1 MTKEKEHHPFDDG
14 ARRINLDYL
23 QHCSIAELC
32 WFMDTALNLLKEK
45 ALRVEMDAKQYDRQ
59 AFAGLE

>member
-1 MTKEKEHHPFDDG
+1 MTEKHHDFDDM
-14 ARRINLDYL
+14 ARKINLNYL
-23 QHCSIAELC
+23 QNCSIAELC

-45 ALRVEMDAKQYDRQ
+45 ALRVEMDAKQHDRQ